1 MRLNVEITDEQF
13 AALSKKARELGVETL
28 DEVIRRLVEGMPVE
42 MQPPEVKEPAEPKAK
57 LPRKRCTVCGRPGH
71 NATSCKKRDPT
82 DPPKPR
88 TCTKCGLPGHN
99 IATCTSPE
107 QVVRVKS
114 DLPPPLTPEERKES
128 YAEIVERKYSGLVAR
143 LGVETDFALAKA
155 YGVSRQR
162 IHQIRQRLDIEASYE
177 HPEFPDEIA
186 CLLGKMPDTA
196 LAEKFNV
203 SLSRVRLERSKRNIN
218 PFEYVP
224 PVEDKINE
232 VRHLVGEISDRKL
245 AAQLGIHHADIF
257 RFRQKYGIKTKVL
270 SPQHDDFVPIDRAEV
285 TRLFNEGKS
294 DAEIAEAVGASVGTI
309 TGIRGS
315 LGLLRRDFGIPL
327 SKEEEERILK
337 LRRSGKSYA
346 FISRALDRPM
356 STISTF
362 VRRTKG

>member
-1 MRLNVEITDEQF
+1 
-13 AALSKKARELGVETL
+13 LSEKAKELGVETL
-28 DEVIRRLVEGMPVE
+28 DEVIRRLVAEKPAE
-42 MQPPEVKEPAEPKAK
+42 ARPPEVKEPYDPKAQRS
-57 LPRKRCTVCGRPGH
+57 RKRCAICGRPGH
-71 NATSCKKRDPT
+71 YATRCKKRDPT

-88 TCTKCGLPGHN
+88 TCTKCGRPGHN

-107 QVVRVKS
+107 QVVRVKP

-128 YAEIVERKYSGLVAR
+128 YAEIVERKYPGLVAR
-143 LGVETDFALAKA
+143 LGVETDFAIAKA

-162 IHQIRQRLDIEASYE
+162 VHQIRQRMDIEASYE
-177 HPEFPDEIA
+177 PPEFPEDVA
-186 CLLGKMPDTA
+186 PFLGTMPDTA
-196 LAEKFNV
+196 LAAKFDIP
-203 SLSRVRLERSKRNIN
+203 LGRVRMERAKRGIS
-218 PFEYVP
+218 PFEYTP
-224 PVEDKINE
+224 PVEEKINE

-245 AAQLGIHHADIF
+245 AAQIGVHHADIF

-294 DAEIAEAVGASVGTI
+294 DAEIAEAVGCSVGTV
-309 TGIRGS
+309 TGIRS
-315 LGLLRRDFGIPL
+315 RLGLLRKEAGIPL
-327 SKEEEERILK
+327 TEEEQARILK

-356 STISTF
+356 ATISTF